1 MICEHC
7 NSTLSN
13 INNLKRHQ
21 RENCKELKK
30 QSDIKNEHYISYQK
44 KNISN
49 KIINNLQ
56 NELQIQKNDH
66 NIKYNNFERE
76 LSGMKDTNS
85 WLIDEFKNIKI
96 KLIDQKEINQ
106 WLLEELINVNKKLSH
121 LNGDK
126 KFQLIENTEIKK
138 IEIKKIEKKEEIANV
153 KENIIQSDDP
163 IIEQKEIEII
173 DDQNNQTEIDNN
185 IPSYKIDLSEDK
197 INETFDNIVLKD
209 NIETFVDILFDKLI
223 LDKERGLG
231 LMCIDQNKKIFIWR
245 NDKNE
250 IIEDINACQF
260 TTTLLNN
267 NGQLILDDILK
278 KQLKEIENSTEMKTL
293 KKKKLT
299 KKIEELKNPLLKKQL
314 DLLFKNKTEETYCD
328 KLAELTYVGQIQQTE
343 KKSVEDYSISEDFNS
358 KTKKRIREE
367 QEKRNNEAKEKL
379 RKNKEETKKN
389 TFFGDSSLQEI
400 CKSCR
405 KLEQNCKCDKNIY

>member
-1 MICEHC
+1 MR
-7 NSTLSN
+7 LR
-13 INNLKRHQ
+13 K
-21 RENCKELKK
+21 LKK
-30 QSDIKNEHYISYQK
+30 RRNRKCK
-44 KNISN
+44 R
-49 KIINNLQ
+49 
-56 NELQIQKNDH
+56 
-66 NIKYNNFERE
+66 KYNSIRFN
-76 LSGMKDTNS
+76 
-85 WLIDEFKNIKI
+85 
-96 KLIDQKEINQ
+96 
-106 WLLEELINVNKKLSH
+106 
-121 LNGDK
+121 
-126 KFQLIENTEIKK
+126 
-138 IEIKKIEKKEEIANV
+138 
-153 KENIIQSDDP
+153 P